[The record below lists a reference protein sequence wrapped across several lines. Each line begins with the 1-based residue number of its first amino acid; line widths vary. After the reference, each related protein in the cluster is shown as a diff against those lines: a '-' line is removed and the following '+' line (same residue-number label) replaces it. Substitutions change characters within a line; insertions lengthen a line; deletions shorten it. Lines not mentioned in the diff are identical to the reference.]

1 MIPVFQAEVK
11 AWLKGLKS
19 DALSSGVGRIVLNA
33 QEACKIIPL
42 RAIPL
47 SFYGKAYTEEVRQL
61 RKMFVAA
68 ETYRDYRDTQS

>member
-33 QEACKIIPL
+33 QEACKVIPL

-61 RKMFVAA
+61 HTMFRAA
-68 ETYRDYRDTQS
+68 QAYKGYRDTLN